1 MVTELWTIWAPGDET
16 TASAYLA
23 VFRGTSII
31 LSRFAPFGEVAS
43 LLELLLG
50 AATAV
55 MGACGVL
62 VCLDRHFCSVDVSPI
77 GAEYRLPDD
86 NPYARAINYR
96 EEDADVTVRL
106 EGRYLGFLHRARCIV
121 IIQESRNGVLE
132 KGQEAW
138 RFGGDHER

>member
-31 LSRFAPFGEVAS
+31 LSRFAPFGEVAC

-86 NPYARAINYR
+86 DRYARAISPR
-96 EEDADVTVRL
+96 EEGAEVTVRL
-106 EGRYLGFLHRARCIV
+106 EGRYPRFLHRSRCIV
-121 IIQESRNGVLE
+121 IIQESRNGALE